1 MTKKVSN
8 IAQNSCCDSKT
19 ETYRVHEFM
28 ISKFMFK
35 SSNCYHG
42 NHTAYFLKYHD
53 HHPFKHMNEIIQKVK
68 YYNPRKGLEIID
80 GKEYNQMPETNSS
93 FKEIQYK
100 FKFISNRPSNRM
112 NKKVSP
118 DILNVFDENEMK
130 QILSYFNN
138 NKDYRH
144 SRKIRYKE

>member
-1 MTKKVSN
+1 
-8 IAQNSCCDSKT
+8 
-19 ETYRVHEFM
+19 
-28 ISKFMFK
+28 
-35 SSNCYHG
+35 
-42 NHTAYFLKYHD
+42 
-53 HHPFKHMNEIIQKVK
+53 MNEIIQKVK